1 MGEGQAVLDVFNFR
15 FGKHLREAAIVFTVL
30 VLPIVLQHADQA
42 AEVDILGEL
51 LLFFRGGQLA
61 AFRLDFLQRLEGVEV
76 AFDLGDLAARADGL
90 SMVVGD
96 AEVALV
102 AQFGGG
108 FAGLFWGFRGG

>member
-1 MGEGQAVLDVFNFR
+1 M
-15 FGKHLREAAIVFTVL
+15 FTVL
-30 VLPIVLQHADQA
+30 VLPIVLQHADQS

-61 AFRLDFLQRLEGVEV
+61 AFRLDFLQRFEGVEV
-76 AFDLGDLAARADGL
+76 AFDFGDLAARADGL
-90 SMVVGD
+90 SMVAGD

-102 AQFGGG
+102 AKFGGG